1 MAENRKKEDI
11 ALLLNGLFNKITEK
25 EEFVDKIIYN
35 IMTEAV
41 AKIDDNSDLNYSI
54 SFNIPVT
61 VKILNNEPKIK
72 NNNDLK
78 SDDICALIQILGE
91 NIYDCHSKDVEIIK
105 KPQDPT
111 TITADPR
118 MELWDQYYKSDN
130 TSERMIIFHK
140 LLENDCLHLKEPA

>member
-78 SDDICALIQILGE
+78 SDDICALIQILG
-91 NIYDCHSKDVEIIK
+91 K
-105 KPQDPT
+105 
-111 TITADPR
+111 
-118 MELWDQYYKSDN
+118 
-130 TSERMIIFHK
+130 IFMTVIPKMLK
-140 LLENDCLHLKEPA
+140 LLKNLKIQRRSQQIRGWNYGINIIRVIIRLNV